1 MNERR
6 RVLFLCTGNSAR
18 SQMAEG
24 LLRVMAGEM
33 FDVASAG
40 VSPANVRPEAIAVMR
55 EIGIDISQHRSKSVD
70 EFVDREFD
78 YVITVCDNAREQC
91 PVFPGQAKQIHWSF
105 DDPAAAEGDEPTRL
119 AVFRRVRDEIKQH
132 LQLFVAGNTQSQ
144 SPLACDMT
152 AITPEQRPQHLATSR
167 ELFSQIQKFHE
178 LPNGYEFRLAEGPNL
193 LSKLAEFVSLEKLCC
208 PFLNFV
214 IEVKAEGGPVWLRLT
229 GRDGVKAFIRE
240 EIAGLTGFTGFI
252 RLSSH
257 ES

>member
-1 MNERR
+1 MSERR
-6 RVLFLCTGNSAR
+6 RVLILCTGNSAR

-24 LLRVMAGEM
+24 LLREMAGEM

-40 VSPANVRPEAIAVMR
+40 VSPSFVRPEAIAAMR
-55 EIGIDISQHRSKSVD
+55 EIGIISQHRSKPVD
-70 EFVDREFD
+70 EFMDQEFD

-91 PVFPGQAKQIHWSF
+91 PIFPGQAQRIHWSF
-105 DDPAAAEGDEPTRL
+105 DDPAAAEGDEFARL
-119 AVFRRVRDEIKQH
+119 AVFRRVRDEIKER
-132 LQLFVAGNTQSQ
+132 LRLFVADEMQKQ

-152 AITPEQRPQHLATSR
+152 AIAPDERPKHLATSR
-167 ELFSQIQKFHE
+167 ELFSRIEEFRE
-178 LPNGYEFRLAEGPNL
+178 LPNGYEFRLAQGPNL
-193 LSKLAEFVSLEKLCC
+193 ISKLAEFVSLEKLCC

-214 IEVKAEGGPVWLRLT
+214 IEIEAERGPVWLRLT

-240 EIAGLTGFTGFI
+240 EIAGLTGFTGFT